1 MTRTADGR
9 ARLRT
14 AGIVMV
20 IVGILLLVASSQ
32 FDRASVISVS
42 VLMGG
47 LLLIGAGLGM
57 FVRVTKERRQP

>member
-1 MTRTADGR
+1 
-9 ARLRT
+9 
-14 AGIVMV
+14 MV